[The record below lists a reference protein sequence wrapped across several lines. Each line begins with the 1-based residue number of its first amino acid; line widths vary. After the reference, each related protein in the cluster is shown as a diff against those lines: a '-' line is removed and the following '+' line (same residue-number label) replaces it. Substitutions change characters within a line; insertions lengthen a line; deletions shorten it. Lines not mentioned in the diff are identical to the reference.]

1 MDAKKKHTLWVR
13 LLTAAAVLPL
23 LLVLIWH
30 PALRVG
36 FTLFVAFL
44 TGVGLYEFYA
54 IVRKRGFSPETI
66 GGILSGTLITV
77 SGHFDSV
84 AFTSFMLYGGCLL
97 VSALHLV
104 RGQRSIAGLSSTVFG
119 IFYVGWFGGHLTLLR
134 SLPEHGAGLVTMLI
148 VAVVLTD
155 SAAYFI
161 GSRFGRHKV
170 APSVSPNKSWE
181 GAVAGLIF
189 ALLGMWGVFLLREE
203 VGWTAVPDWG
213 IVRYLLVGALLSL
226 VAQVGDFVESA
237 LKRDAAIKD
246 SGVLFPGHGGV
257 LDRCDGFLYAA
268 PVLYYIAIL

>member
-1 MDAKKKHTLWVR
+1 
-13 LLTAAAVLPL
+13 
-23 LLVLIWH
+23 
-30 PALRVG
+30 
-36 FTLFVAFL
+36 
-44 TGVGLYEFYA
+44 
-54 IVRKRGFSPETI
+54 
-66 GGILSGTLITV
+66 
-77 SGHFDSV
+77 
-84 AFTSFMLYGGCLL
+84 
-97 VSALHLV
+97 
-104 RGQRSIAGLSSTVFG
+104 
-119 IFYVGWFGGHLTLLR
+119 
-134 SLPEHGAGLVTMLI
+134 MLI

-181 GAVAGLIF
+181 GAVAGLLF
-189 ALLGMWGVFLLREE
+189 ALLGMWAVFLLREE